1 MSGTADKVAS
11 ATRQVVERGVSLEDN
26 VGVFVDGFED
36 VPDHFTVQVAE
47 SGRVLDGAFAHLD
60 ARRVEGHVAIL
71 RRGHEKNVLEVLEC
85 RLLAQLEQ
93 ERLVRVCVVFEA
105 QL

>member
-1 MSGTADKVAS
+1 MSGSADEVAS
-11 ATRQVVERGVSLEDN
+11 ATGQVVERGVSFEHD

-36 VPDHFTVQVAE
+36 VPDHFAVQVAE

-60 ARRVEGHVAIL
+60 ASRVERHVAVL
-71 RRGHEKNVLEVLEC
+71 WGRYEEDVLEVLEC
-85 RLLAQLEQ
+85 RLLAQFEQ
-93 ERLVRVCVVFEA
+93 ERLVWVCVVFEA